1 MNFYQKLYLT
11 KVDAPI
17 EEKYEQLK
25 QLAIDAVFDKGN
37 NYTADLTREL
47 IAQGAIPVNEHGEA
61 LNPHYHSSACWRQT
75 EQEFTTEAYE
85 LVKDG
90 VSSLEELVEFETEEE
105 KEMFYQI
112 IELLIEYFYARQ
124 CECPLQSC

>member
-1 MNFYQKLYLT
+1 MNFYQKLYLI
-11 KVDAPI
+11 KVNAPI

-25 QLAIDAVFDKGN
+25 LLAIDIVFDKGN

-47 IAQGAIPVNEHGEA
+47 IVQGAIPINGHGEA
-61 LNPHYHSSACWRQT
+61 LNPHYHSLACWRQT
-75 EQEFTTEAYE
+75 EQEFTTEVYE

-90 VSSLEELVEFETEEE
+90 VNSLEELVKFETEEE

-112 IELLIEYFYARQ
+112 IELLVEYFCAR
-124 CECPLQSC
+124 